1 MSKDLKIED
10 IKEYSKSF
18 KNSKNNQLLSNI
30 VRKVGILDSVYNY
43 DEACKIQNVFNVE
56 VKDSP
61 SIEDQKRSGRCWMFS
76 GLNVVRQIVAKALG
90 VKNIELSHTHLF
102 FYDKLEKANM
112 LYERAIE
119 LIDMNKESREFQFLI
134 TNGANQDG
142 GWWHQFKDLIKK
154 YGIVP
159 LSVSPEVYHSNDSS
173 YLDQTLTLA
182 QVKGVDTLKTLRK
195 NGATYEELEAK
206 KSELL
211 KDIYKIVAIS
221 LGEPVNKF
229 NFSYVKTNEETKK
242 DEVIE
247 IKSTPLDFFNT
258 YVKTELDDY
267 VNLVNY
273 PSVEKPFYQRYF
285 NIGSQAQSG
294 EEFFSL
300 NLPIE
305 ELKTSA
311 IASLKDGNCMWFACD
326 VITSSFTKE
335 GILSTEAY
343 NLGNL
348 FNINF
353 DMDKYERL
361 RYFASSPCHAMTL
374 SGVNLDKKGNPNRW
388 KINNSWGTDRGF
400 SGIYIMSDKWFD
412 EYVYSVVVNKKY
424 LSDKAK
430 ASLNS
435 KIITL
440 DPWDPLA

>member
-1 MSKDLKIED
+1 MSKELKIED
-10 IKEYSKSF
+10 IKEYSNSF
-18 KNSKNNQLLSNI
+18 KRSKNNQLLSNI
-30 VRKVGILDSVYNY
+30 VRRVGILDSIYNY
-43 DEACKIQNVFNVE
+43 DEASKIENVFNVE
-56 VKDSP
+56 VRDMP
-61 SIEDQKRSGRCWMFS
+61 SVEDQKKSGRCWMFS
-76 GLNVVRQIVAKALG
+76 GLNVIRQIVVKSMG
-90 VKNIELSHTHLF
+90 VKDIELSHTHLF

-112 LYERAIE
+112 LYSRAIE
-119 LIDMNKESREFQFLI
+119 LIDLDKESREFQFLI

-159 LSVSPEVYHSNDSS
+159 QSVSPEVYSS
-173 YLDQTLTLA
+173 TNSAYLDKTLTLA

-195 NGATYEELEAK
+195 NGASLEELGAK
-206 KSELL
+206 KGELL
-211 KDIYKIVAIS
+211 KDIYRILAIA

-229 NFSYVKTNEETKK
+229 KYSYSKTNEETKK

-258 YVKTELDDY
+258 YVKDELDDY
-267 VNLVNY
+267 INLVNY
-273 PSVEKPFYQRYF
+273 PTSEKPYYQRYF
-285 NIGSQAQSG
+285 NIGSQAQAS

-305 ELKTSA
+305 ELKSAA
-311 IASLKDGNCMWFACD
+311 IASLKDNNCMWFACD
-326 VITSSFTKE
+326 VLTSAFTKE

-343 NLGNL
+343 NLGDL

-374 SGVNLDKKGNPNRW
+374 SGVNLDKAGKPNRW
-388 KINNSWGTDRGF
+388 KINNSWGKDIGF
-400 SGIYIMSDKWFD
+400 SGIYIMSDEWFD
-412 EYVYSVVVNKKY
+412 EYVYSLVVNKKY

-430 ASLNS
+430 TSLDS